1 MLNGITS
8 FNNFESE
15 ISMNPIYPF
24 CFSHDRLV
32 PCSMSNIGTLSHTYH
47 TATYTVGCGVG
58 EREPAEKS
66 HLVGTPRT
74 FYCKFDHKSSHIFYF
89 KTFSS

>member
-15 ISMNPIYPF
+15 ISMNSMKLFASPMI
-24 CFSHDRLV
+24 DWLV

-47 TATYTVGCGVG
+47 TATHTVGCGVR
-58 EREPAEKS
+58 EREPAEKEPS
-66 HLVGTPRT
+66 SGHTKNYLV
-74 FYCKFDHKSSHIFYF
+74 YKV
-89 KTFSS
+89 